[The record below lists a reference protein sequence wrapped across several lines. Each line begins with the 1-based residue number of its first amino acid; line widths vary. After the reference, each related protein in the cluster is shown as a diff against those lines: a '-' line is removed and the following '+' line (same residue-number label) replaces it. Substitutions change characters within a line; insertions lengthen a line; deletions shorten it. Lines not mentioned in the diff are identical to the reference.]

1 MGRLAG
7 KTAIITGGAG
17 GIGRAAAGLFVREGA
32 RVVVADLEPT
42 EVDEV
47 VSMLGPEHAA
57 GFVGDVTVPSD
68 NEAMVSAAVDQFGS
82 LDVFVA
88 NAGIEGPVAAIAETD
103 PGEFDRVMAVN
114 VRGVFLGLR
123 AAMPAM
129 AASGGSIIITSSG
142 AGVRGVPGLAA
153 YTTSKAALI
162 GLMRTAALEGAPS
175 GIRVNSIHPSA
186 VETDMMRRVERGFSP
201 SDAAAVKERAI
212 EDLPFRRYGTPSEIA
227 EVMVFLAS
235 DAASWVSGSVQMV
248 DGAETA

>member
-7 KTAIITGGAG
+7 KSAVITGGAG
-17 GIGRAAAGLFVREGA
+17 GIGRAAARLFVREGA
-32 RVVVADLEPT
+32 RVVVADLERT
-42 EVDEV
+42 KVDEV
-47 VSMLGPEHAA
+47 VSMLGAEHAA

-68 NEAMVSAAVDQFGS
+68 NEAMVSTAVDRFGS

-103 PGEFDRVMAVN
+103 PGEFDRVMAIN

-129 AASGGSIIITSSG
+129 AVSGGSIIITSSG

-153 YTTSKAALI
+153 YTASKAALI

-186 VETDMMRRVERGFSP
+186 VETDMMRRVERGYSP
-201 SDAAAVKERAI
+201 TDAAAVKERVI

>member
-68 NEAMVSAAVDQFGS
+68 NEAMVSAAVDRFGS

-153 YTTSKAALI
+153 YTASKAALI

-175 GIRVNSIHPSA
+175 DIRVNSIHPSA

-201 SDAAAVKERAI
+201 SDAATVKERVI
-212 EDLPFRRYGTPSEIA
+212 EDLPFRRYGTPAEIA